1 MKRDAAVL
9 MATYHR
15 HPAVIVRA
23 RDHWC
28 WDAAGRRYLDFFSGL
43 ATSGIGHCH
52 PAVVRAIRRQ
62 AGRLISVSN
71 LYYTEPQITLAEK
84 LLKASFP
91 GRVFLCNSGAEA
103 NECAFKLARRWGE
116 KRKARVIVSFANSF
130 HGRTLAALAATG
142 QRRFSRG
149 FEPMP
154 PAFRWTRFNDDK
166 AIKWAIRRDTCGVIV
181 EPIQGEGGV
190 NPATPG
196 FLRALRRRCDQ
207 VGALLIFDEVQTG
220 MGRTGKMFAFQT
232 YGVRPDV
239 VTLAKGLGGGV
250 PIGAI
255 IARSD
260 VAKMFGP
267 GDHGSTFGGNPLSSA
282 AAVAALGTLTPARLA
297 HIRRVGG
304 YLGERLRKLAGRVKC
319 IKEVRGM
326 GLMWGMELYHE
337 GAPVVAKCLARGL
350 LINCTQDTVL
360 RLLPPYTITPRDVD
374 RALRI
379 LEVSLQH
386 V

>member
-1 MKRDAAVL
+1 
-9 MATYHR
+9 
-15 HPAVIVRA
+15 
-23 RDHWC
+23 
-28 WDAAGRRYLDFFSGL
+28 
-43 ATSGIGHCH
+43 
-52 PAVVRAIRRQ
+52 
-62 AGRLISVSN
+62 
-71 LYYTEPQITLAEK
+71 YTEPQITLAEK